1 MLISYWSSD
10 VCSSDLHHEEQRLAG
25 LDHATG
31 AAVAI
36 AKVRRDDEWA
46 AAADLH
52 PLHTGVPARDDLAD
66 AEAELQ
72 RSAAVVGRIEL
83 LAAGV
88 GNAHVVHR
96 HGVAGLGLVAV
107 ALGDV
112 SDHPVLGGLGVEEV
126 DLGLP
131 SAHAGLDRQGVG

>member
-10 VCSSDLHHEEQRLAG
+10 VCSSDLHHEDQRLAG

-36 AKVRRDDEWA
+36 AKVRRDDELA

-72 RSAAVVGRIEL
+72 RSAAVVGGIES

-88 GNAHVVHR
+88 GDLTRDMSVKRVVVCVTLC
-96 HGVAGLGLVAV
+96 GQ
-107 ALGDV
+107 
-112 SDHPVLGGLGVEEV
+112 
-126 DLGLP
+126 LP
-131 SAHAGLDRQGVG
+131 LNKN

>member
-36 AKVRRDDEWA
+36 AKVRRDDELA

-83 LAAGV
+83 TADGV
-88 GNAHVVHR
+88 GHAHVVHR
-96 HGVAGLGLVAV
+96 HGVAGLGLVAG
-107 ALGDV
+107 ALR
-112 SDHPVLGGLGVEEV
+112 GVR
-126 DLGLP
+126 
-131 SAHAGLDRQGVG
+131 DRTSVG